1 MQQIKYTQTGI
12 HLRRVHK
19 IKTQMKGFYVPQG
32 YFLKCKTSNLG
43 WQDKWGPQ
51 RYFFMYKTSKL
62 VWQIIVQKIV
72 SWSARQLG

>member
-1 MQQIKYTQTGI
+1 
-12 HLRRVHK
+12 
-19 IKTQMKGFYVPQG
+19 MKGFYVPQG